1 MFVQSFVLF
10 LLSGFWFLATIN
22 SGVNEFSTPEK
33 ALITSLVAAVLALQ
47 ALTLFAA
54 TRITAPW
61 NMRLGAVFVV
71 VFAVSAM
78 EYVVSWGD
86 ELLIAI
92 VGVATVTIAACLF
105 VPGKRRFVLRRESL
119 LSFFAAVNLYCLNL
133 AFVSTFQR
141 LPPAAA
147 AMLLVAAWWFFARVF
162 FDSLN
167 DAPIRKFTAAAA
179 ALLFLW
185 QAAVFSAR
193 VFVEPP
199 PPQTPAQSVRMADFA
214 EKPNVYFIALESV
227 PPPSVLQMDL
237 RLHASYDDRMRKL
250 GFRRFKNA
258 FSEVPSTQLAI
269 NFVAGMDSGYVRS
282 LESAA
287 QKKLFTGN
295 TPAPLYEI
303 FRANGYRINAYN
315 RDFFMGPARGKFV
328 DDYQTYSPLT
338 LCGHSQATGTDFAGF
353 FGYCIVTAPEV
364 ISFFGAEFAA
374 APDEN
379 KVVDFYLRDFQS
391 KITSGEPQFFFAR
404 VQSAYHT
411 SPFYRG
417 GAGEFA
423 AFRNLYLRYVS
434 QTEKLMARMA
444 EFVGENDAD
453 ALMFVFSDH
462 GMYMA
467 AGGWDEHNQTAAS
480 RKYFIRDRYGIYAA
494 ARAKGCGKYFDEM
507 PSSEFATPTMIT
519 RQIIK
524 CLAGGKDPAAGRITY
539 LLRRYDEQGANE
551 VEYGGPPTSYANYLY
566 E

>member
-1 MFVQSFVLF
+1 M
-10 LLSGFWFLATIN
+10 LSGFWFLATVN
-22 SGVNEFSTPEK
+22 SGINEFSAPEK
-33 ALITSLVAAVLALQ
+33 GLITLYVAAVLTLQ
-47 ALTLFAA
+47 ALILFAT
-54 TRITAPW
+54 TRLPPLW
-61 NMRLGAVFVV
+61 NARLGAVF
-71 VFAVSAM
+71 AAALALMSLQYA
-78 EYVVSWGD
+78 VSWGD
-86 ELLIAI
+86 ELLMAA
-92 VGVATVTIAACLF
+92 VGTAAVTTMACLF
-105 VPGKRRFVLRRESL
+105 AAGKRRFILRRESL
-119 LSFFAAVNLYCLNL
+119 VSFFAAVNLYCLNL
-133 AFVSTFQR
+133 AFVSEFQQ

-167 DAPIRKFTAAAA
+167 DAPVRKFTAAAA

-185 QAAVFSAR
+185 QAAGFSAR
-193 VFVEPP
+193 VFVVEP

-237 RLHASYDDRMRKL
+237 RLHASYDDRLREL

-315 RDFFMGPARGKFV
+315 RDFFMGPARGGFV

-338 LCGHSQATGTDFAGF
+338 LCGHFQATGTDFAGF
-353 FGYCIVTAPEV
+353 FGYCILTAPQV
-364 ISFFGAEFAA
+364 MSFFGAEFAA
-374 APDEN
+374 APDES
-379 KVVDFYLRDFQS
+379 KVVDFYLRDFKS

-434 QTEKLMARMA
+434 QTEELMARMA
-444 EFVGENDAD
+444 GFVGENDAD

-467 AGGWDEHNQTAAS
+467 ADGWDEHNQTAAS

-507 PSSEFATPTMIT
+507 PSSDFATPTMIT
-519 RQIIK
+519 RQIVK
-524 CLAGGKDPAAGRITY
+524 CLAGGKDPAAGKITY
-539 LLRRYDEQGANE
+539 LLRRYDEQNTNE
-551 VEYGGPPTSYANYLY
+551 IEYGGKPTSYTGYLY
-566 E
+566 ERN

>member
-1 MFVQSFVLF
+1 MFAQSLVLF
-10 LLSGFWFLATIN
+10 LLSGFWFLTTIN
-22 SGVNEFSTPEK
+22 SGINEFSTPEK
-33 ALITSLVAAVLALQ
+33 ALITSLVAAVLMLQ

-54 TRITAPW
+54 TRIAAPW
-61 NMRLGAVFVV
+61 NMRLGAGFVV
-71 VFAVSAM
+71 VFAALAM
-78 EYVVSWGD
+78 EYAVSWGD
-86 ELLIAI
+86 ELLMAM
-92 VGVATVTIAACLF
+92 VGVAAVTIAACF
-105 VPGKRRFVLRRESL
+105 FIPNKRRFVLRRESL

-167 DAPIRKFTAAAA
+167 DAPVRKFITAAA

-185 QAAVFSAR
+185 QAAAFSAR

-237 RLHASYDDRMRKL
+237 RLHASYDDRMREL

-269 NFVAGMDSGYVRS
+269 NFVAGMDAGYVRS
-282 LESAA
+282 LESSA
-287 QKKLFTGN
+287 QKQLFTGN

-353 FGYCIVTAPEV
+353 FGYCILTAPEV
-364 ISFFGAEFAA
+364 MSFFGAEFAA
-374 APDEN
+374 APDES
-379 KVVDFYLRDFQS
+379 KVVDFYLRDFKS

-411 SPFYRG
+411 SPFYGG

-434 QTEKLMARMA
+434 QTEELMARMA
-444 EFVGENDAD
+444 AFVGENDAD

-462 GMYMA
+462 GMYTA
-467 AGGWDEHNQTAAS
+467 AGGWNKHAKTDALW
-480 RKYFIRDRYGIYAA
+480 RYFIRDHYGIYAS
-494 ARAKGCGKYFDEM
+494 ARAQGCEKYFDEM
-507 PSSEFATPTMIT
+507 SAAGFATPTMIA
-519 RQIIK
+519 RRIVK
-524 CLAGGKDPAAGRITY
+524 CLAGGEDPAPGGITY
-539 LLRRYDEQGANE
+539 SLRMPGSETANE
-551 VEYGGPPTSYANYLY
+551 VEHIGKPTSYSGYLY

>member
-1 MFVQSFVLF
+1 M
-10 LLSGFWFLATIN
+10 LSGFWFLATVN
-22 SGVNEFSTPEK
+22 SGINEFSAPEK
-33 ALITSLVAAVLALQ
+33 GLITLYVAAVLTLQ
-47 ALTLFAA
+47 ALILFAT
-54 TRITAPW
+54 TRLPPLW
-61 NMRLGAVFVV
+61 NARLGAVF
-71 VFAVSAM
+71 AAALALMSLQYA
-78 EYVVSWGD
+78 VSWGD
-86 ELLIAI
+86 ELLMAA
-92 VGVATVTIAACLF
+92 VGTAAVTTMACLF
-105 VPGKRRFVLRRESL
+105 AAGKRRFILRRESL
-119 LSFFAAVNLYCLNL
+119 VSFFAAVNLYCLNL
-133 AFVSTFQR
+133 AFVSEFQQ

-167 DAPIRKFTAAAA
+167 DAPVRKFTAAAA

-185 QAAVFSAR
+185 QAAGFSAR
-193 VFVEPP
+193 VFVVEP

-237 RLHASYDDRMRKL
+237 RLHASYDDRLREL

-315 RDFFMGPARGKFV
+315 RDFFMGPARGRFV
-328 DDYQTYSPLT
+328 DDYQTYNPLT
-338 LCGHSQATGTDFAGF
+338 LCGHSQSTGTDFAGF
-353 FGYCIVTAPEV
+353 FGYCILTAPQV
-364 ISFFGAEFAA
+364 MSFFGAEFAA
-374 APDEN
+374 APDES
-379 KVVDFYLRDFQS
+379 KVVDFYLRDFKS

-434 QTEKLMARMA
+434 QTEELMARMA
-444 EFVGENDAD
+444 GFVGENDAD

-467 AGGWDEHNQTAAS
+467 ADGWDEHNQTAAS

-507 PSSEFATPTMIT
+507 PSSDFATPTMIT
-519 RQIIK
+519 RQIVK
-524 CLAGGKDPAAGRITY
+524 CLAGGKDPAAGKITY
-539 LLRRYDEQGANE
+539 LLRRYDEQNTNE
-551 VEYGGPPTSYANYLY
+551 IEYGGKPTSYTGYLY
-566 E
+566 ERN